1 MRRSLGVLVA
11 AIAVL
16 GLISLWAAPGRAQ
29 EPKQGGKLIV
39 ATQQD
44 PITMLGAVSTHI
56 HSHMIADT
64 MYSGLVRQKWDDP
77 KPYPDLAESWEI
89 SRDGKTYTF
98 HLVKN
103 ATWHDGK
110 PFTSADVKFSI
121 EEVIR
126 KNHPAGQMVF
136 GSLDRVE
143 TPDPYTAVLVLKQPY
158 APLMGYLMSKLY
170 GTIVPKHIYEGTD
183 IKTNPHNFAPIGTGP
198 FKFKEYVKGSYVRV
212 VRNENY
218 FRKGQPYLD
227 EIIIRIVPD
236 WSAMV
241 AAFETGEVDYMCWGI
256 PRHELPRLQK
266 LPNMA
271 VDMRTPLTS
280 LGLWTRFNL
289 RHEALSK
296 LKVRQAIAYAT
307 DKKEILEKAFFN
319 QGRIGESFVNPD
331 NVMAAWA
338 YDPKTPLYEYN
349 VQKATALLDEAG
361 FPRKADGMRFSIR
374 QYNSASDIEATKA
387 NEILREQWRK
397 VGIEVKV
404 LPLEGTAYPELV
416 YNKWDFDS
424 AMGFWFFGPDPGLIG
439 LHVHSRQI
447 KQGLAPG
454 NIMGYSNSKVDE
466 LLDKAAMVLD
476 QKQRAAMY
484 GEVAKIIAQD
494 VPTMWFVYG
503 KDPYVY
509 HDRFVGLPTPAYGFS
524 GWYDEI
530 WSKTGK

>member
-1 MRRSLGVLVA
+1 MKRGLGTAIVLA
-11 AIAVL
+11 AALALTVL
-16 GLISLWAAPGRAQ
+16 LTLPGAAQ
-29 EPKQGGKLIV
+29 EPKQGGRLIV

-44 PITMLGAVSTHI
+44 PITMLGAVSTHL
-56 HSHMIADT
+56 HSHMVADT

-77 KPYPDLAESWEI
+77 KPYPDLAERWEI
-89 SRDGKTYTF
+89 SGDGKVYTF

-126 KNHPAGQMVF
+126 KNHPAGGMLF
-136 GSLDRVE
+136 GTLDRVD
-143 TPDPYTAVLVLKQPY
+143 TPDPYTAVIVLKQPFV
-158 APLMGYLMSKLY
+158 PLMSYLMSKMY

-183 IKTNPHNFAPIGTGP
+183 IKTNPHNFSPIGTGP
-198 FKFKEYVKGSYVRV
+198 FKFKEYVKGSHVRV

-227 EIIIRIVPD
+227 EVVIRIIPD

-241 AAFETGEVDYMCWGI
+241 AAFETGEVNYMCWGI
-256 PRHELPRLQK
+256 PRHELPRLEK
-266 LPNMA
+266 LPGVA
-271 VDMRTPLTS
+271 VNLKTPLTS

-319 QGRIGESFVNPD
+319 QGSVAESFVNPN

-338 YDPKTPLYEYN
+338 YDAKTPTYEYN
-349 VQKATALLDEAG
+349 VQKANALLDEAG
-361 FPRKADGMRFSIR
+361 VPRKADGIRFSMR
-374 QYNSASDIEATKA
+374 QYNSASDIEATKT

-397 VGIEVKV
+397 VGIDVKV
-404 LPLEGTAYPELV
+404 MPLEGTAYPQLV
-416 YNKWDFDS
+416 YNKWDFES

-454 NIMGYSNSKVDE
+454 NIMGYSNTRIDE
-466 LLDKAAMVLD
+466 LLDKAAMALD

-484 GEVAKIIAQD
+484 GEVASILAQD
-494 VPTMWFVYG
+494 VPTMWFTFG
-503 KDPYVY
+503 KDPFVF